1 MTPSRIPVAK
11 IGVDSQAALTARSR
25 NGNAIRQDYR
35 QPAQRRTP
43 RPSPAHGHGHAYRE
57 VTCGRRV
64 LMKAQPTYEIR
75 IAGRLDE
82 TTLAAFAGLE
92 VMYRDEVTLITGQ
105 FDQAAPH
112 GMLGI
117 VRARGLDLPEARR
130 VPVSPPRRPG

>member
-1 MTPSRIPVAK
+1 MTPSRMPVAK

-35 QPAQRRTP
+35 QPAQRRAP
-43 RPSPAHGHGHAYRE
+43 HPSPAQGHSHGRADRE

-105 FDQAAPH
+105 FDQAALH
-112 GMLGI
+112 GILEMIRSL
-117 VRARGLDLPEARR
+117 GLDLLEARR
-130 VPVSPPRRPG
+130 LTVGG